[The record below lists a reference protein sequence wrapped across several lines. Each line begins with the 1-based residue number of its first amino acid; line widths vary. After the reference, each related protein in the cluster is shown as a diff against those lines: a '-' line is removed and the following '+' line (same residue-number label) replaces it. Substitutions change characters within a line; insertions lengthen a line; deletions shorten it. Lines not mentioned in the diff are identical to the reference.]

1 MHNDIQD
8 VSEAD
13 LQNTAQDEHEY
24 KICKRNFVFI
34 ARLNHLIDFPTLSI
48 LFSRVEYV
56 LTISF
61 KVMNG
66 KWFILFLDFYLHID
80 SSQQ

>member
-1 MHNDIQD
+1 MGDQETSLAETSTAYHIQVGHFRKQRDMHNDIQD

-34 ARLNHLIDFPTLSI
+34 ARLNHLIDFPTLSLLLPI
-48 LFSRVEYV
+48 
-56 LTISF
+56 
-61 KVMNG
+61 
-66 KWFILFLDFYLHID
+66 
-80 SSQQ
+80 